1 MYPSSGLPAGGTRT
15 KHGGLFRRQA
25 AWLGGSSSGIKPPV
39 YVGVAEVSV
48 YVAETARGK
57 GFGRLLLQS
66 LNEESEHKGI
76 WTLQAG
82 IFPENIPS
90 IKVHLAVGFREIGL
104 RSRIGKMGDIWRDV
118 LLLERRSATIGCSA
132 RGRYR
137 FWIRRTKLGLCRDP
151 VDFFFHR
158 VPVREASAF
167 ENRLAALDH
176 FRVAAEIGSRVLR
189 I

>member
-1 MYPSSGLPAGGTRT
+1 M
-15 KHGGLFRRQA
+15 
-25 AWLGGSSSGIKPPV
+25 GGSSSGIKPPV
-39 YVGVAEVSV
+39 YAGVAEVSV
-48 YVAETARGK
+48 YVLETARGK

-118 LLLERRSATIGCSA
+118 LLLERRSATIG
-132 RGRYR
+132 
-137 FWIRRTKLGLCRDP
+137 L
-151 VDFFFHR
+151 
-158 VPVREASAF
+158 
-167 ENRLAALDH
+167 
-176 FRVAAEIGSRVLR
+176 
-189 I
+189 